1 MKQKIAIM
9 LLLSTALGALASCGG
24 ADDSSEPA
32 ADETT
37 ASGEPQE
44 ITLSADSDY
53 VIVCDEQGLESER
66 KAAEQLAAYLEKI
79 TGRRYSIV
87 DDDTAPADHEI
98 IVGKTSRE
106 GSVYQLDRGEL
117 ETDELCV
124 FTSGNRVIALGEGTR
139 GTLYAVYELL
149 EQIGCR
155 FYATGVETVPQQES
169 ITLPAGLSV
178 AEKPAFEYRDIFQ
191 TCTYDNETAVKLR
204 LNGGLLVGGIVGR
217 KLADEWGGGITYAGD
232 AFVHTFD
239 WFVPLET
246 YADSHPEYFS
256 MINGER
262 NTEKLHTQ
270 LCLTN
275 EEVYKLVLDGVREW
289 LSKSPDSKIISVSQ
303 NDSLVLD
310 SYCTCPS
317 CQAIID
323 EEGSAMGPL
332 LRFVNRIAEDIKADY
347 PDVYVDTLAYQY
359 SVKPCKITKPAD
371 NVIIRYCTGICC
383 AHGVSGQNKKCANKE
398 AVANI
403 RNWSREKSK
412 LYIWDYTVNFANYLT
427 PYPNIRAV
435 AESIKFYATKEV
447 SGVFMQG
454 MYQDGESGEFG
465 ELRAYVMSKLMWDP
479 SLDVEELISDF
490 MAAYYGA
497 AAEQMTDYLD
507 SLSAAL
513 KKTDKDWYLVDP
525 AQMYKD
531 VLTEDDIT
539 RLDGLWT
546 AAENATEGTDA
557 YDRVRRSEIQWRYYK
572 YLAGVC
578 EFAPDA
584 SGTSVENA
592 YAKLLEDCHELGV
605 TRLSES
611 SLLADG

>member
-1 MKQKIAIM
+1 MKKKIAIM
-9 LLLSTALGALASCGG
+9 MLLSMTLGVLASCGG
-24 ADDSSEPA
+24 AGDA
-32 ADETT
+32 AETT
-37 ASGEPQE
+37 SSGAETSGEPQD
-44 ITLSADSDY
+44 ITLSAGDDY

-66 KAAEQLAAYLEKI
+66 KAAEQLAVYLEKI
-79 TGRRYSIV
+79 TGRSYTIV
-87 DDDTAPADHEI
+87 DDDTAPTEHEI
-98 IVGKTSRE
+98 IVGKTNRE
-106 GSVYQLDRGEL
+106 GSAYQLDRGEL
-117 ETDELCV
+117 EPDELRV
-124 FTSGNRVIALGEGTR
+124 FTAGSRVVALGEGTR

-155 FYATGVETVPQQES
+155 FYATDVETVPQQES

-204 LNGGLLVGGIVGR
+204 LNGGLLVGGTVGR

-239 WFVPLET
+239 WFVPIAT

-262 NTEKLHTQ
+262 CTEALHTQ

-275 EEVYKLVLDGVREW
+275 EKVYGLVLDGVREW
-289 LSKSPDSKIISVSQ
+289 LNKSPDSKIISVSQ

-323 EEGSAMGPL
+323 EEGSPMGPL
-332 LRFVNRIAEDIKADY
+332 LRFVNRIAEDIRAEH
-347 PDVYVDTLAYQY
+347 PNVYVDTLAYQHT
-359 SVKPCKITKPAD
+359 VKPCKLTKPAD
-371 NVIIRYCTGICC
+371 NVVIRYCTGICC
-383 AHGVSGQNKKCANKE
+383 AHGVSGKNTKCANKE
-398 AVANI
+398 AVSNI
-403 RNWSREKSK
+403 QSWSRATSK

-435 AESIKFYATKEV
+435 ADSIKFYSQKNISV

-465 ELRAYVMSKLMWDP
+465 ELRAYVMSKLLWDP
-479 SLDVEELISDF
+479 KLDVEELISDF
-490 MAAYYGA
+490 MSAYYGD
-497 AAEQMTDYLD
+497 AAEQMSAYLD
-507 SLSAAL
+507 KLSTAL
-513 KKTDKDWYLVDP
+513 KTTDKDWYLVDP
-525 AQMYKD
+525 VEMYKD
-531 VLTEDDIT
+531 VLTEADIT
-539 RLDGLWT
+539 ELDELWKT
-546 AAENATEGTDA
+546 AESNTDGTAA

-578 EFAPDA
+578 EFSDA
-584 SGTSVENA
+584 GSKDAE
-592 YAKLLEDCHELGV
+592 YAKLLDDCAALGV

-611 SLLADG
+611 SMLANG